1 MEKVKT
7 EYLRT
12 RDLERLSKKAFQEAA
27 RNAMEVA
34 GYVIKSLDGW
44 LVREDADGT
53 VTRLKKLSDNV
64 KVSELSLDGKITS
77 A

>member
-1 MEKVKT
+1 MDDVKT

-27 RNAMEVA
+27 KNAMEVA
-34 GYVIKSLDGW
+34 GHVIKSLDGW

-53 VTRLKKLSDNV
+53 ITRLKKLPENV
-64 KVSELSLDGKITS
+64 KVSDLLLDGKVTS
-77 A
+77 P